1 MKRYMAII
9 LIFTFF
15 LSVILIGV
23 PRSSNASERALQS
36 IFVDTM
42 FGLLTGTII
51 ATAVTVADG
60 DSHSDDWGRNL
71 GIGASIGAFVGAG
84 FGFASQTRALYYFNG
99 QKTDFNLPMPQ
110 FRMSSDSGSSSMVYF
125 SLLDWRY

>member
-1 MKRYMAII
+1 MKRSLAII

-15 LSVILIGV
+15 LSASLIGI
-23 PRSSNASERALQS
+23 PGHSYASERALQS

-60 DSHSDDWGRNL
+60 NSHSDDWGRNL

-84 FGFASQTRALYYFNG
+84 FGFASQTRALYYFDGKSANI
-99 QKTDFNLPMPQ
+99 NLPIPLV
-110 FRMSSDSGSSSMVYF
+110 RMSSSIESPSMLHF
-125 SLLDWRY
+125 SLLNWRY

>member
-15 LSVILIGV
+15 LSVSLIGV
-23 PRSSNASERALQS
+23 PRSSNASDRPLQS

-42 FGLLTGTII
+42 FGLLTGTLI

-60 DSHSDDWGRNL
+60 NAHSDDWGRNL

-84 FGFASQTRALYYFNG
+84 FGFASQTRSLYYFNG
-99 QKTDFNLPMPQ
+99 QRADFNLPIPQ
-110 FRMSSDSGSSSMVYF
+110 ARMSSDSGSSSMVHF
-125 SLLDWRY
+125 SLFDWRY